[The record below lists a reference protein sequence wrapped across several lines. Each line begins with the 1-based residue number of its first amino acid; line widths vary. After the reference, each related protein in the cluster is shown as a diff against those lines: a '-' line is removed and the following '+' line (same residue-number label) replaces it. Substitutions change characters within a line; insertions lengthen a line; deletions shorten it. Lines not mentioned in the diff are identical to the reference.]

1 MKKISKSSAVT
12 TLKLGLLIVTSAASC
27 ESSSAELITAEDWS
41 HPRNGVFV
49 ARLPAVA
56 AAVDQ
61 MTARPNRKLLI
72 RYPDGEAGVLWAQ
85 ELRAWLVAMGI
96 SSNRIDIVPG
106 SAPSSISDDALE
118 LAVIGVGGVELT
130 STASLAEGAE
140 TPQPVLSGGGQ

>member
-1 MKKISKSSAVT
+1 MKIISKPSAVT
-12 TLKLGLLIVTSAASC
+12 TLKLGLLIVTAAASC
-27 ESSSAELITAEDWS
+27 ESLSAELITAEDWS

-49 ARLPAVA
+49 ARLPALA

-61 MTARPNRKLLI
+61 MTVRPNRKLLI

-96 SSNRIDIVPG
+96 SSNRIDIAPG
-106 SAPSSISDDALE
+106 SAPSSLSDDVLE

>member
-1 MKKISKSSAVT
+1 MKIISKSSAVT
-12 TLKLGLLIVTSAASC
+12 TLKLGLLIVTAAASC

-61 MTARPNRKLLI
+61 MTVRPNRKLLI
-72 RYPDGEAGVLWAQ
+72 RYPDGEAGVRWAQ

-96 SSNRIDIVPG
+96 SSNRIDIAPG

>member
-1 MKKISKSSAVT
+1 MKIISKSSAVT
-12 TLKLGLLIVTSAASC
+12 TLKLGLLIVTAAASC
-27 ESSSAELITAEDWS
+27 ESLSAELITAEDWS

-49 ARLPAVA
+49 ARLGAVA

-61 MTARPNRKLLI
+61 MTVRPNRKLLI
-72 RYPDGEAGVLWAQ
+72 RYPDGEAGVRWAQ